1 MVDNPLVVAIN
12 RPQYVAN
19 PDLLLVSLANRM
31 FDVPKGP
38 NEAFIYRDQRTKAG
52 ATSIK
57 YVETYPGRPANGGKD
72 AEHFESWVRALVTA
86 GLETESVSDSAIAA
100 QGIASSMISVAAGKA
115 RSIGALPVT
124 IHSSLLQDRRGVVGV
139 KNPPDYGQIL
149 EQLFCLGTTHESC
162 ASELWHGAALRRIET
177 DPLARVIDEAVRVAL
192 LPEGVTQ
199 ASPDRPVP
207 SAGVGQMVHEWST
220 SSTASNSYSNPMIWF
235 ANRWEGITAALWVDS
250 LPSRRWVDWAST
262 VLRHAFA
269 FGFLWEAR
277 YYRKL
282 AEACLDRSIP
292 INEEFF
298 RLATNSRRGLLS
310 WKDLG
315 LAPSVRSISARQAVI
330 DGMRAREFFAGLDH
344 PSIVESDPIA
354 TLERVRSVPERVD
367 QLREILSR
375 QKDSRSVNNVWEAIR
390 YALLVREPEPGGP
403 PDHYGLLRGTRWLC
417 PDPGAEWIVVMASL
431 RAGVGQKTTVGEVL
445 DDLNCLGID
454 ISLPELL
461 RLVERCGLADLSAD
475 ADMAVVVE
483 SAFGKVGK

>member
-1 MVDNPLVVAIN
+1 MADNPIVVAIN

-57 YVETYPGRPANGGKD
+57 YVETYPGRSANGGPD
-72 AEHFESWVRALVTA
+72 AERFESWVGALVAA
-86 GLETESVSDSAIAA
+86 GLETESVSDSSIAA
-100 QGIASSMISVAAGKA
+100 QGIASSMISIAAEKA
-115 RSIGALPVT
+115 RSIGALPITV
-124 IHSSLLQDRRGVVGV
+124 HSSLLQDRRGVVGV

-149 EQLFCLGTTHESC
+149 EQFFCLGTTNESS
-162 ASELWHGAALRRIET
+162 AGELWHTASLRRIET
-177 DPLARVIDEAVRVAL
+177 DPLARVIDEAVRVSL
-192 LPEGVTQ
+192 LPDGVTQ
-199 ASPDRPVP
+199 AFPGRPVP
-207 SAGVGQMVHEWST
+207 SAGVGKMVYEWGT
-220 SSTASNSYSNPMIWF
+220 SSKASNSYSNPMMWF
-235 ANRWEGITAALWVDS
+235 ADRWEDMTAALWVDS

-277 YYRKL
+277 YYSKL
-282 AEACLDRSIP
+282 AEACLDRAVP
-292 INEEFF
+292 INEKFLRF
-298 RLATNSRRGLLS
+298 ATNSRADLLY
-310 WKDLG
+310 WKDLR

-330 DGMRAREFFAGLDH
+330 NGMRAREFFAELDDS
-344 PSIVESDPIA
+344 SIVDSDPIA
-354 TLERVRSVPERVD
+354 TLEQVRSAPAQVD

-445 DDLNCLGID
+445 DDLNCLGIK
-454 ISLPELL
+454 ISLPEIL